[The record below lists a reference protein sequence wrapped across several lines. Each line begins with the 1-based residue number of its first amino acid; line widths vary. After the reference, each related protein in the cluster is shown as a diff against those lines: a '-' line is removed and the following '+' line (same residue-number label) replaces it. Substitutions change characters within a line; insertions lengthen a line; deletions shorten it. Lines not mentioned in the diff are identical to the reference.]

1 MGSKIEIDV
10 TGTELNASICVRDYG
25 PGVPAAVLSHIFDPF
40 FRVDGSSDM
49 ETGGMGLGLSITQR
63 AIHLHHGE
71 IWAENANP
79 GLRVRMDLPLD
90 ASGHN

>member
-1 MGSKIEIDV
+1 MDV
-10 TGTELNASICVRDYG
+10 TGTESNASICVRDYG
-25 PGVPAAVLSHIFDPF
+25 PGVPADALNRLFDPF
-40 FRVDGSSDM
+40 FRVDGSRDM

-79 GLRVRMDLPLD
+79 GLRVYMHLPLK
-90 ASGHN
+90 ASNPALQN